1 MAATFNTEQK
11 LPVCKNFMLIVAI
24 GLISLIPTYNISFG
38 QEDEEEEATI
48 PKLRDSNLDIELIA
62 SGIESPTGMAFLGPN
77 DILVLEKDKGTVQR
91 IVNGEMLVEPILDVN
106 VNSEDERGLLG
117 IAISKSATNDKTYVF
132 LFYTE
137 AKGTEDGGDPI
148 ANRLYRY
155 ELIDNKLVN
164 PKLLLDLPYL
174 PGPAHNGGVIT
185 IGPDSNI
192 YVAVGE
198 LTPTKYANEDYR
210 FLSQN
215 YVNGKVPDGRGGILR
230 VTQDGQL
237 VGGKG
242 ILGNEHPLDMYYAYG
257 IRNSFGMD
265 FDPVTGKLW
274 DTENGPS
281 WGDEINL
288 VEPGFNSG
296 WAKVLGIWTVNEMIN
311 EEGDRE
317 INEGEIASPV
327 PSGLIDFDGKGK
339 YSPPKLTWDET
350 IAPTAIAFLDS
361 NNLGTQYKNDMFV
374 GTVKD
379 RLLHFK
385 LEEPNRIELV
395 LNGTLSDKVADTPE
409 DTEDAT
415 FAEGLGIITDVEV
428 GPDGYLYIV
437 SGARSLDG
445 KVYRILPAATE

>member
-1 MAATFNTEQK
+1 MALIHDKRRLFTH
-11 LPVCKNFMLIVAI
+11 KNFMFILAV
-24 GLISLIPTYNISFG
+24 GLTSLIMSSNTGFG
-38 QEDEEEEATI
+38 QEEEEATI
-48 PKLRDSNLDIELIA
+48 PKLRDSNLAIELVA
-62 SGIESPTGMAFLGPN
+62 SGIESPTTMAFLGPN

-91 IVNGEMLVEPILDVN
+91 IVNGDMLEEPVLDAN

-117 IAISKSATNDKTYVF
+117 IAVSKNVTNNKTYVF
-132 LFYTE
+132 LYYTE
-137 AKGTEDGGDPI
+137 ATGTEDGGEPI

-155 ELIDNKLVN
+155 ELEDDKLVN

-174 PGPAHNGGVIT
+174 PGPAHNGGVIA
-185 IGPDSNI
+185 IGPDNNV
-192 YVAVGE
+192 YVSVGE
-198 LTPTKYANEDYR
+198 LTPTKYAQGDYK

-215 YVNGKVPDGRGGILR
+215 YVNGKQPDGRGGILR
-230 VTQDGQL
+230 VTQDGKL

-242 ILGNEHPLDMYYAYG
+242 ILGDEHPLDIYYAYG
-257 IRNSFGMD
+257 IRNSFGIG
-265 FDPVTGKLW
+265 FDAVTGNLW

-350 IAPTAIAFLDS
+350 IAPTAVAFLDS
-361 NNLGTQYKNDMFV
+361 NKLGTQYENDMFV

-385 LEEPNRIELV
+385 LEEPNRTQLV

-445 KVYRILPAATE
+445 KIYRILPAATE

>member
-1 MAATFNTEQK
+1 MF
-11 LPVCKNFMLIVAI
+11 IVTI
-24 GLISLIPTYNISFG
+24 GLISLIPSSNISFE
-38 QEDEEEEATI
+38 QEEEEGEEATTI
-48 PKLRDSNLDIELIA
+48 PKLGDSNLNIELVA
-62 SGIESPTGMAFLGPN
+62 NGINSPTTMAFLGPD

-91 IVNGEMLVEPILDVN
+91 IVNGEMLEEPILDIN

-117 IAISKSATNDKTYVF
+117 IAVSKSTSTGKTFVF
-132 LFYTE
+132 LYYTE
-137 AKGTEDGGDPI
+137 AESEDGGEPI

-155 ELIDNKLVN
+155 ELVDDKLVN

-185 IGPDSNI
+185 IGPDNNV

-198 LTPTKYANEDYR
+198 LTPTDYAEGDYK

-215 YVNGKVPDGRGGILR
+215 YEDGKEPDGRGGILR
-230 VTQDGQL
+230 VTQDGQI
-237 VGGKG
+237 VDGNG
-242 ILGNEHPLDMYYAYG
+242 ILGDKHPLDMYYAYG
-257 IRNSFGMD
+257 IRNSFGIA

-281 WGDEINL
+281 WGDELNL

-296 WAKVLGIWTVNEMIN
+296 WAKVLGTWTVNEMIN
-311 EEGDRE
+311 EEESRE
-317 INEGEIASPV
+317 INKGE
-327 PSGLIDFDGKGK
+327 PSSSIPADLIDFNGKGQ
-339 YSPPKLTWDET
+339 YSPPELTWDET

-361 NNLGTQYKNDMFV
+361 DKMGTQYENDMFV

-385 LEEPNRIELV
+385 LEEPNRTDLV
-395 LNGTLSDKVADTPE
+395 LNGTLGDKVADTIE
-409 DTEDAT
+409 DTEDVT
-415 FAEGLGIITDVEV
+415 FAEGLGIITDVKV

-445 KVYRILPAATE
+445 KIYRIQPGAPVE